1 MIKLLIYDHA
11 GLSGVEKGAA
21 LRMLKKVGAF
31 LRREVVFTC
40 SLAAALVSMLL
51 TAPGVHT
58 LHDIDVETLCMLF
71 GLMTTVA
78 GLRRIGLF
86 DKLGAKMT
94 ARLHHLRALSMTL
107 TTACFVLAM
116 AATNDVALIT
126 LVPFTLLLMKQ
137 AQMKHQTL
145 TVVLETIAANLGSMV
160 TPIGN
165 PQNLYLYSSG
175 QLDALDFPALTWP
188 YAALAFALLMAG
200 CMLVPSEP
208 VVTAAAPEERL
219 NPMKLALYGL
229 LTLLVIATLIGYYP
243 VLLLAV
249 AVLLLTLTLDR
260 AVLRQVDYTLLATF
274 VCFFVFVASVKAYA
288 PLAAWL
294 EGLMAGSP
302 LLTSLLASQ
311 VISNVPACLLLSP
324 FTQDASALM
333 LGVNLGG
340 LGTLVASLASLISFR
355 LYGQAEGAKRGQ
367 FMLTFTLLNVLFL
380 AALLGLAWATSAL

>member
-1 MIKLLIYDHA
+1 M
-11 GLSGVEKGAA
+11 
-21 LRMLKKVGAF
+21 KKVINWF
-31 LRREVVFTC
+31 KREVVLTIAL
-40 SLAAALVSMLL
+40 LAALASFLL
-51 TAPGVHT
+51 APPGVHT
-58 LHDIDVETLCMLF
+58 LAGIDLTTLMMLF
-71 GLMTTVA
+71 SLMAIVA
-78 GLRRIGLF
+78 GFRHMGAF
-86 DKLGAKMT
+86 DKLAGAVT
-94 ARLHHLRALSMTL
+94 RRIRTLRGLAIALVTGCL
-107 TTACFVLAM
+107 LLAM
-116 AATNDVALIT
+116 VATNDVALIT

-137 AQMKHQTL
+137 AQTRHQTL

-188 YAALAFALLMAG
+188 YAALAFVLLMAG
-200 CMLVPSEP
+200 CMLVPHEP
-208 VVTAAAPEERL
+208 VATTAAPEERL

-260 AVLRQVDYTLLATF
+260 EVLRQVDYTLLATF

-355 LYGQAEGAKRGQ
+355 LYGKAEGARRGQ

-380 AALLGLAWATSAL
+380 AALLGLAWATAAL

>member
-1 MIKLLIYDHA
+1 MKCILQY
-11 GLSGVEKGAA
+11 
-21 LRMLKKVGAF
+21 F
-31 LRREVVFTC
+31 RREVVLTIAL
-40 SLAAALVSMLL
+40 LAALASFLLVP
-51 TAPGVHT
+51 PGVHT
-58 LHDIDVETLCMLF
+58 LEGIDLTTLLMLF
-71 GLMTTVA
+71 SLMAIVA
-78 GLRRIGLF
+78 GFRHMGAF
-86 DKLGAKMT
+86 DKLAGAVT
-94 ARLHHLRALSMTL
+94 RRIRTLRGLAVALVTG
-107 TTACFVLAM
+107 CFLLAM
-116 AATNDVALIT
+116 VATNDVALIT

-137 AQMKHQTL
+137 AHMKHQTL

-208 VVTAAAPEERL
+208 VATAAAPEERL